1 MSPSPP
7 NQGPPNHSLPGQ
19 GRPVRLPIG
28 KLPFVGV
35 RRDGQLGFWVLPP
48 QPEEADLRLAGRTY
62 AAWFLLYAEV
72 NGPAAARDL
81 LDRIEREMPSRYA
94 RLDFAFL
101 EEIGHRGYALNAA

>member
-1 MSPSPP
+1 MSPSASTHTP
-7 NQGPPNHSLPGQ
+7 GP

-48 QPEEADLRLAGRTY
+48 QAEDADLRLAGRTY

-72 NGPAAARDL
+72 NGQAAARDL

-94 RLDFAFL
+94 RLDRAFL
-101 EEIGHRGYALNAA
+101 AEIGDRGYALSAA